1 MDRLITVVMA
11 DDHQMFLDGMVT
23 MLQRNRKIK
32 ILGTAQSGNS
42 LLKLL
47 EDVQPDIVVTDLQM
61 EDLSGLE
68 AIKIIRN
75 RYPKIKVLAL
85 TMHNEAGFVRKLME
99 FGISGYILKNAGKQ
113 VLTGAIEKIADGGT
127 YFSDAVMQTMME
139 NLKNPSTKKNK
150 DFPLSKREKQIISLI
165 CKEYTT
171 NEIAGEL
178 NLSPLT
184 IETHRKNIFLKL
196 KVKNIAGLVRF
207 AIRNN
212 LEDMPR

>member
-113 VLTGAIEKIADGGT
+113 VLTAAIEKIADGGT
-127 YFSDAVMQTMME
+127 YFSDAVMHTMME
-139 NLKNPSTKKNK
+139 SLNKPPANKNK
-150 DFPLSKREKQIISLI
+150 ELPLTHRERQIISLI

-207 AIRNN
+207 AIKNN

>member
-1 MDRLITVVMA
+1 MDKPIRIVLA
-11 DDHQMFLDGMVT
+11 DDHQMFLDGLVT
-23 MLQRNRKIK
+23 MLQRNRKIE
-32 ILGTAQSGNS
+32 ILGTAQSGKG
-42 LLKLL
+42 LLQLL
-47 EDVQPDIVVTDLQM
+47 EEVQPHVVVTDLQM
-61 EDLSGLE
+61 EDMSGLE
-68 AIKIIRN
+68 ATKIIRS

-99 FGISGYILKNAGKQ
+99 FGVSGYILKNAGKQ
-113 VLTGAIEKIADGGT
+113 ELTGAIEKIAAGGT

-139 NLKNPSTKKNK
+139 SLKNPSTKTNKN
-150 DFPLSKREKQIISLI
+150 FPLTKRERQIISLI
-165 CKEYTT
+165 CQENTT
-171 NEIAGEL
+171 NEIAREL

-212 LEDMPR
+212 LEDMP